1 MSVTESIISSMPDI
15 KLIREGNKAEK
26 INWQNGQEMIDQE
39 LESRYL
45 DIAPELEHYE
55 EYQQFD
61 DALLSLVQ

>member
-1 MSVTESIISSMPDI
+1 MQNKLSQYPDFM
-15 KLIREGNKAEK
+15 LIEEANRIEK
-26 INWQNGQEMIDQE
+26 SFVDWSGGEMLIDEE

-61 DALLSLVQ
+61 DALLSLAQ